1 MLPCGGVGRG
11 SNPAIGERGRG
22 EERGFLEAGDTVG
35 HRHGTHEKTF
45 QAEETAK
52 TEAWGEA
59 AHVVGWTKLSK
70 GRLREDS
77 RERQLETDQPRG
89 LDLILKQQVLGPGVT
104 SQP

>member
-1 MLPCGGVGRG
+1 MLQLGAGRG
-11 SNPAIGERGRG
+11 HKKPIE
-22 EERGFLEAGDTVG
+22 FLLT
-35 HRHGTHEKTF
+35 R
-45 QAEETAK
+45 EETAK

-77 RERQLETDQPRG
+77 RERQLETDQPQG
-89 LDLILKQQVLGPGVT
+89 LDLILKQQVLGPGVM